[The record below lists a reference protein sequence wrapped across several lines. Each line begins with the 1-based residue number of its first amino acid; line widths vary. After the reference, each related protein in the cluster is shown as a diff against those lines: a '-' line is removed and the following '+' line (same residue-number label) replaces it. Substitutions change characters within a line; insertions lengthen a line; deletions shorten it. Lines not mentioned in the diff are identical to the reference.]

1 MNRVPVIGQNP
12 AYIEEVELDED
23 EVDPADLTPLI
34 SGDTPIVTVPASED
48 EDVTEDVIEDSDEDK
63 EMEELDKEV
72 EELRKEVIDLLH
84 PVLGAHDPNSH
95 L

>member
-1 MNRVPVIGQNP
+1 MNRVSMIVPNP

-48 EDVTEDVIEDSDEDK
+48 EGVTEDVVEDSDEGE

-84 PVLGAHDPNSH
+84 PVLGAHAPNSP

>member
-1 MNRVPVIGQNP
+1 MIVRNP
-12 AYIEEVELDED
+12 AYIREVELDED

-48 EDVTEDVIEDSDEDK
+48 EDVTEDVIEDSDEDE
-63 EMEELDKEV
+63 EMEELNKEV

-84 PVLGAHDPNSH
+84 PVL
-95 L
+95 

>member
-1 MNRVPVIGQNP
+1 MNRVSMIVTNP
-12 AYIEEVELDED
+12 TYIEDVELDED

-48 EDVTEDVIEDSDEDK
+48 EGVTEDVVEDSDEGE
-63 EMEELDKEV
+63 EM
-72 EELRKEVIDLLH
+72 EELRKEGIDFLH
-84 PVLGAHDPNSH
+84 PVLGAHAPNSP